1 MAEQQVHI
9 IRPSHSHIAC
19 SIFPSFTAYMGLYC
33 GIKYTAPIWFV
44 LPIPKMY
51 NENTGWQNMHEEHA
65 QCDMRED
72 KNVKDSDLSF
82 PFIYFLFYRFVN
94 VHDLKIKEPITY

>member
-44 LPIPKMY
+44 LPISKIY
-51 NENTGWQNMHEEHA
+51 NENTDWQNMHEEHA

-72 KNVKDSDLSF
+72 KNFKYSDLS
-82 PFIYFLFYRFVN
+82 PL
-94 VHDLKIKEPITY
+94 